1 MKYLIHDYSG
11 HPFQVHLSRQLA
23 KRGHEVAH
31 LYYADHPG
39 PKGMFDLKPDDPATL
54 QFIGVTLG
62 GPLTHAAGTGN
73 MGPGRIFREIAYG
86 RAVAKIIRRLQPNV
100 VLCGNTPADAQRAIL
115 KACTQED
122 VPFVYWLQ
130 DIYSVAVT
138 TLLTK
143 KFGYVGKMIGW
154 YYHWLDRKQFQASD
168 AIIAISEDFPRVI
181 ASWIGDT
188 PVSVIENWAAITDV
202 PVGIKDNPWSRAHG
216 LQDRFA
222 FIYSGT
228 LGRKHNPHFLLK
240 LAECCVADSMVVAI
254 AQGFGV
260 PLLREAKAARLL
272 PNLTLLPIQPAT
284 EFANVL
290 ATADV
295 LLATIELE
303 AGVFAVPSKVL
314 TYLCSGRPILLAAP
328 ANNLAARIVSSANAG
343 IVVDPR
349 DENGFIAAAN
359 HLHANPGL
367 CAALGANGR
376 RYAEETFD
384 IARIADRFELVL
396 THAGRS
402 AISSVSDLQLP
413 DALSA
418 SAISE

>member
-1 MKYLIHDYSG
+1 
-11 HPFQVHLSRQLA
+11 
-23 KRGHEVAH
+23 
-31 LYYADHPG
+31 
-39 PKGMFDLKPDDPATL
+39 MFDIKPDDPSSL
-54 QFIGVTLG
+54 RFIGVTLG
-62 GPLTHAAGTGN
+62 GPLTHAAGTGE
-73 MGPGRIFREIAYG
+73 MGIGRIFREIAYG
-86 RAVAKIIRRLQPNV
+86 RAVAKIIRQLKPSV

-115 KACTQED
+115 SVCAREG

-130 DIYSVAVT
+130 DIYSVAVA

-143 KFGYVGKMIGW
+143 KFGYAGKMVGW
-154 YYHWLDRKQFQASD
+154 YYQWLDRKQFRASD

-188 PVSVIENWAAITDV
+188 PVAIIENWAAITDL
-202 PVGIKDNPWSRAHG
+202 PVGSKDNPWSRGHG
-216 LQDRFA
+216 LQERFA

-240 LAECCVADSMVVAI
+240 LAERCGVNSRVVAI

-260 PLLREAKAARLL
+260 PLLREAKAAKSLESL
-272 PNLTLLPIQPAT
+272 MLLPIQPAT

-290 ATADV
+290 ASADV

-314 TYLCSGRPILLAAP
+314 SYLCSGRPILLAASHD
-328 ANNLAARIVSSANAG
+328 NLAARIVASANAG

-349 DENGFIAAAN
+349 DETGFIAAAN
-359 HLHANPGL
+359 RLHAEPGL
-367 CAALGANGR
+367 CAELGANGR

-384 IARIADRFELVL
+384 IARIADRFEIVL
-396 THAGRS
+396 TQAGRR
-402 AISSVSDLQLP
+402 AISSVGELQLAS
-413 DALSA
+413 ALS
-418 SAISE
+418 E

>member
-1 MKYLIHDYSG
+1 MKHLIHDYSG

-23 KRGHEVAH
+23 KRGHEVYH

-39 PKGMFDLKPDDPATL
+39 PKGMFDTRPDDPSSL
-54 QFIGVTLG
+54 HFIGVTLG
-62 GPLTHAAGTGN
+62 GPLTHAAGTGD
-73 MGPGRIFREIAYG
+73 MGIGRIFRELAYG
-86 RAVAKIIRRLQPNV
+86 RAVAKLIRQVRPAV

-115 KACTQED
+115 KVCKQES

-130 DIYSVAVT
+130 DIYSVAVA

-143 KFGYVGKMIGW
+143 KFGYAGKLVGA
-154 YYHWLDRKQFQASD
+154 YYYWLDQKQFRASD

-181 ASWIGDT
+181 GSWIGGT
-188 PVSVIENWAAITDV
+188 PVSVIENWAAISDI
-202 PVGIKDNPWSRAHG
+202 PVGTKDNPWSRAHK
-216 LQDRFA
+216 LHDRFA

-228 LGRKHNPHFLLK
+228 LGRKHNPHFLMR
-240 LAECCVADSMVVAI
+240 LAERCAATSTVVTI

-260 PLLREAKAARLL
+260 PLLREAKAANKLD
-272 PNLTLLPIQPAT
+272 NLTLLPIQPAT

-314 TYLCSGRPILLAAP
+314 SYLCSGRPILLAASK
-328 ANNLAARIVSSANAG
+328 ANLAARIVASANAG
-343 IVVDPR
+343 IVVDPS
-349 DENGFIAAAN
+349 DEQGFIAAA
-359 HLHANPGL
+359 HRLHSNPQL
-367 CAALGANGR
+367 CAELGANGR

-384 IARIADRFELVL
+384 ITRIADRFEIVL
-396 THAGRS
+396 SHAGRK
-402 AISSVSDLQLP
+402 ATSSVNELQLAT
-413 DALSA
+413 ALS
-418 SAISE
+418 E